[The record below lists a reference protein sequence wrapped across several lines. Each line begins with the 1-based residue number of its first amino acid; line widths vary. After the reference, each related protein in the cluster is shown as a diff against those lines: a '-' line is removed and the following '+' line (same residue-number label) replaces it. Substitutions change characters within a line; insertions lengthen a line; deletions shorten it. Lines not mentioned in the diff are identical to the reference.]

1 MLPFVSPPRA
11 VESEIKIPVTDVG
24 AVRNRVRADGWHLH
38 QALHREV
45 NVLFDRQDGALAD
58 RGLALR
64 LRRSAD
70 RWTVTFK
77 GPAELDGGVKSR
89 EELEV
94 DVDDG
99 MVFAGIMARLEYT
112 PSLRYEKDRE
122 VWSLD
127 DVQLALDHTPMGDFV
142 EIEGPSGRLEEVA
155 ASLGLDPGDAVTGSY
170 PSLWAE
176 YRRTRRDVSLPEH
189 MIFEAR

>member
-1 MLPFVSPPRA
+1 MLPVVTSPRA
-11 VESEIKIPVTDVG
+11 VESEIKIPAHDLET
-24 AVRNRVRADGWHLH
+24 VRDRVRHGGWRLH

-45 NVLFDRQDGALAD
+45 NVLFDRPDGALTERD
-58 RGLALR
+58 LVLR

-77 GPAELDGGVKSR
+77 GPAELGGGVKSR

-94 DVDDG
+94 DVNDG
-99 MVFAGIMARLEYT
+99 MMLVAILARLEYT

-127 DVQLALDHTPMGDFV
+127 DVQIALDHTPMGDFV
-142 EIEGPSGRLEEVA
+142 EIEGPPGRLDEVA
-155 ASLGLDPGDAVTGSY
+155 ESLDLHPDEAVTESY
-170 PSLWAE
+170 PALWAE
-176 YRRTRRDVSLPEH
+176 YRRNRADDSLPEH
-189 MIFEAR
+189 MIFEAC